1 MLKRS
6 ARYLILLSTV
16 LLSSNGFAGW
26 LNIAGKVK
34 KISTYAHTN
43 TIIVAL
49 EQQGTAIAGCS
60 DTTSFAI
67 SKDLQPEARARMYSM
82 ALAAEASDS
91 TITIS
96 YGGAANDCVKY
107 NNNVSFRKIVRMIK
121 N

>member
-6 ARYLILLSTV
+6 ARCLILLSTV
-16 LLSSNGFAGW
+16 LLSSNSFAGW

-34 KISTYAHTN
+34 AISTYAHTN

-107 NNNVSFRKIVRMIK
+107 DNNVSFRKIVRMIK